1 VTPTDPVLTPLG
13 DSLWVVWP
21 ERGTLEFARV
31 AEHSDSLSAE
41 VTVVSVAAGELS
53 WSRLNLASAQS
64 RAGLARLLEE
74 RDPGQDWRAMLDR
87 SCRLVARH
95 LRAGEPAVALVPAP
109 PPAAHWLVEGLV
121 PAGQLSVVFGDGGV
135 GKSYLALALALAGLL
150 ARPLSARWRVAPLRR
165 VLYLDWESGRDEQQ
179 ARLWRLTRG
188 LGSTPVDG
196 ALLHRTMRRP
206 LLDDLPAL
214 RAEVAREHVDLV
226 IADSLAPACG
236 PEPETASAVVPA
248 LLGLRS
254 LAVTVLILAHVSKQT
269 ADVRAPGR
277 PFGSVFVQN
286 LARSTIEA
294 RRSEATGEGEPGYTL
309 TLYHRKANEGE
320 MLRPSALDF
329 RWTDPGTLTV
339 RAGQAE
345 MGWASLPQQ
354 VLDALRTPKTAR
366 QLAEELEVTP
376 ASAKKTLQRLEKRD
390 NVIRLSGTDGGR
402 GNEQLWARTDRK
414 RDMDGAQPGHT
425 REPGEDDPPF

>member
-1 VTPTDPVLTPLG
+1 
-13 DSLWVVWP
+13 
-21 ERGTLEFARV
+21 
-31 AEHSDSLSAE
+31 
-41 VTVVSVAAGELS
+41 
-53 WSRLNLASAQS
+53 
-64 RAGLARLLEE
+64 
-74 RDPGQDWRAMLDR
+74 M
-87 SCRLVARH
+87 
-95 LRAGEPAVALVPAP
+95 ALVPAP